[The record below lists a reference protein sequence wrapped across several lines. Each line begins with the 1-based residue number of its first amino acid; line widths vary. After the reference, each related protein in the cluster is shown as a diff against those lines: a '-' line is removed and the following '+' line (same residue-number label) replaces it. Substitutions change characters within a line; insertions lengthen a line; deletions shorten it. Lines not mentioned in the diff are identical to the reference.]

1 MQIKNRLFSYPVY
14 SSDVDDYIVNE
25 FHFEYNVENDGETL
39 KVIYTTII
47 SNKFILN
54 RINNE
59 DIKLTILV
67 ECSKTAYRKLFV
79 LDDLNGVIKI
89 SSHLLSAKVELC
101 CLLLANKD
109 FILNKESG
117 ISSDYLN
124 TSFNISRG
132 FIVGYDNSY
141 SFIVDKDKEDDF
153 KSSSIISV
161 VKKLDLYDYMDVDL
175 DNDNKIKIQLGDEM
189 YQYFVQLQGQDK
201 LPVIHSMIV
210 LPALV
215 YVVDQIKDHI
225 IRETYE
231 DYYWYRCIAKQLEI
245 LNISIDSQ
253 VFESKSSVTIAQELL
268 KAPIKNALYNLTS
281 AEGGD

>member
-1 MQIKNRLFSYPVY
+1 MQIRNRLFSYPVY
-14 SSDVDDYIVNE
+14 SNDVDDYTVNE
-25 FHFEYNVENDGETL
+25 FSFEYNVENDGESL
-39 KVIYTTII
+39 KIIYTTKI
-47 SNKFILN
+47 SNEFILN
-54 RINNE
+54 GIDKE

-67 ECSKTAYRKLFV
+67 ECSKTAYRQLFI
-79 LDDLNGVIKI
+79 LNDLNGVVEIA
-89 SSHLLSAKVELC
+89 SHLLSAKVEIC
-101 CLLLANKD
+101 CLLLANKK
-109 FILNKESG
+109 FIINEESG

-124 TSFNISRG
+124 TSFSINRG
-132 FIVGYDNSY
+132 FIVGYDNTY
-141 SFIVDKDKEDDF
+141 AFIVDKEKEENY

-161 VKKLDLYDYMDVDL
+161 VKKLDLDDYMDVDL
-175 DNDNKIKIQLGDEM
+175 DNDNKIKIQLGEEM

-215 YVVDQIKDHI
+215 YVIDQIKDYA

-245 LNISIDSQ
+245 LNIGIDSQ
-253 VFESKSSVTIAQELL
+253 VFESKSSVSIAQELL

-281 AEGGD
+281 VEGGD